1 MEASIGVDEV
11 GRGSLFGPVI
21 SCCVIAN
28 EKFNNLD
35 LSKIRDSK
43 KLSEKIRNKFVRE
56 FIDGGCDFGLGY
68 SNNKYIDE
76 FNIGEA
82 TLLSMQD
89 SINNLNFRPKAILID
104 GIQKIPNIDCYQL
117 AIPKGD
123 SKCKTIGAASILAKF
138 VRDFIIRKYHNAVP
152 YYDLIK
158 NVGYGTS
165 IHIKNIN
172 TYGKSFGHRKS
183 FKIKSI
189 DR

>member
-1 MEASIGVDEV
+1 
-11 GRGSLFGPVI
+11 LFGPVI

-28 EKFNNLD
+28 EKFNKLN

-43 KLSEKIRNKFVRE
+43 KLSEKLRNNFVKE
-56 FIDGGCDFGLGY
+56 FIDAGCDFGLGS
-68 SNNKYIDE
+68 SNNKHIDKS
-76 FNIGEA
+76 NIGDA
-82 TLLSMQD
+82 TLFSMKD
-89 SINNLNFRPKAILID
+89 AINNLKIKPRAILVD

-117 AIPKGD
+117 AITKGD
-123 SKCKTIGAASILAKF
+123 SICKSIGAASILAKF
-138 VRDFIIRKYHNAVP
+138 VRDFIIRKYHNALP
-152 YYDLIK
+152 YYDLK
-158 NVGYGTS
+158 SNVGYGTT